1 MAANDIG
8 IDLGTAN
15 IIITLGK
22 KGIVLNEPSVVA
34 YNKRKRE
41 VVAVGNEAYRMI
53 GRTPEY
59 IVAVHPLKD
68 GVIADSTMTDA
79 LIKEFIRKV
88 SGIGL
93 TKPRVVLCVPSSV
106 TDVETRAVI
115 EAAISS
121 GAGKVYIIQ
130 EPIAALIGAGVDI
143 TKPTGNMVVDVGGGT
158 ADVAVVS
165 FNGVVQSRS
174 IKIAGSKFDAAII
187 RYITNKHKILIGEK
201 TAENVKKSVANVYD
215 ANGESVMVIKGRH
228 LISGLPVSVEV
239 TDIDMKEALIDLVDE
254 IIAQIKDVL
263 ETTPPELAGDI
274 LTNGIVLTGG
284 GALLKGLDR
293 CISDEVGAPCFV
305 AENAIECVARGV
317 EMSFDMVDDL
327 LDGFE
332 KVSIHRYK

>member
-1 MAANDIG
+1 MAGNDIG

-41 VVAVGNEAYRMI
+41 VVAVGSEAYRMI

-88 SGIGL
+88 SGVGL

-106 TDVETRAVI
+106 TDVEARAVI

-143 TKPTGNMVVDVGGGT
+143 TKPTGNMVVDIGGGT
-158 ADVAVVS
+158 SDVAVVS

-174 IKIAGSKFDAAII
+174 VKVAGSKFDAAII

-215 ANGESVMVIKGRH
+215 ANGEEVMIIKGRH

-239 TDIDMKEALIDLVDE
+239 TDLDMKEALIDLVDE

-274 LTNGIVLTGG
+274 LTNGIMLTGG

-293 CISDEVGAPCFV
+293 CVSDAVGAPCYV

-317 EMSFDMVDDL
+317 EMSFDLVDDL